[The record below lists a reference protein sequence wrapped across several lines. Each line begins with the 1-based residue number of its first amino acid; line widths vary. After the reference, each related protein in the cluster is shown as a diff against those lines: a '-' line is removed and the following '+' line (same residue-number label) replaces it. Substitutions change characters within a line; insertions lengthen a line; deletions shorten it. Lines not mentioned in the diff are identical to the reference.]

1 MIHSTKQQ
9 SLNKKSHSSSLILKK
24 YTYGKGLNDSIINA
38 LHQYIYIY
46 IYIYIR
52 KFQKNLS
59 FFKVKSEMLW
69 QLEEYA

>member
-1 MIHSTKQQ
+1 M
-9 SLNKKSHSSSLILKK
+9 L
-24 YTYGKGLNDSIINA
+24 YIN
-38 LHQYIYIY
+38 IY